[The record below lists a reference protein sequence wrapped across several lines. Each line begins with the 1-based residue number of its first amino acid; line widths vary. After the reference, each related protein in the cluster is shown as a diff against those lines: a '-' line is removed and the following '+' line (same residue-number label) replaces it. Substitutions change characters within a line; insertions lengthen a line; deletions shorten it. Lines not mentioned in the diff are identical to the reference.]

1 MEVTKAA
8 GGVKYSNCAVDG
20 SPLFVSLSHN
30 KRGAGACPSG
40 RSPTLAVPG
49 TGRPGEPESAGWRIE
64 GPGGEVNSRPDARHL
79 RHRADG
85 WRPGGDVSGPAAGVH
100 SDERTGGGLYLMR

>member
-8 GGVKYSNCAVDG
+8 GGVKYSICAVDG

-30 KRGAGACPSG
+30 KRGAGACP
-40 RSPTLAVPG
+40 
-49 TGRPGEPESAGWRIE
+49 ESAGWRIE
-64 GPGGEVNSRPDARHL
+64 GPGGEVNSRPDARYL
-79 RHRADG
+79 RHRAHG
-85 WRPGGDVSGPAAGVH
+85 GRPGGDVSGLAAGVH